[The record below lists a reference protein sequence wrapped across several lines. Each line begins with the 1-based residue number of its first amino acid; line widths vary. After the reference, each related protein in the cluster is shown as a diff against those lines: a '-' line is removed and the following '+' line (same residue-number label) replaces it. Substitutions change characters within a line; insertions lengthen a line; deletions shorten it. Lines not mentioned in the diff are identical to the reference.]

1 MFIKRYLVKSMPQ
14 AVEMIKVEM
23 GPDAVILS
31 SHKVR
36 AQGVAG
42 FFGRTIYEVIAAVD
56 EDKQI
61 GRKPAEKKSASPL
74 ISPPANSNRAVSP
87 IAPASVRAQYQAN
100 VRPTNE
106 AVATIVKPIYEEE
119 KSDRPLSGS
128 EEETESSP
136 KIRKWEPE
144 RITTKKPELSEEI
157 PEPVSPSHQ
166 HIEPASTTNSTK
178 DSVANELKELRAML
192 THYVMDG
199 PGATK
204 NEELKNI
211 ATLWTS
217 TGLSHSLV
225 ERFMQKLQL
234 FHSNNTDSAVAIAE
248 ATRAF
253 ISESLTVSA
262 PLRLIRSSDRMVALL
277 GPTGVGKTTTIA
289 KLAAHA
295 KLKEGRA
302 VGLLTVD
309 TFRVAAVEQLRTYS
323 DILNVPFAIAES
335 ASEVQKALT
344 QLSDCDLVLIDT
356 TGRSFLD
363 REQINELKQLLEPIP
378 LDLTYLVIS
387 LTARPAEA
395 FKVAELL
402 NAIGYQ
408 GILFTKAD
416 EAILP
421 SLALTMVDQLHLPL
435 SYISGGQH
443 VPSDLF
449 SADNSWFLERFTG
462 GGKNA

>member
-14 AVEMIKVEM
+14 AVEMIKVEL

-36 AQGVAG
+36 AQGLAG

-56 EDKQI
+56 EDKQV
-61 GRKPAEKKSASPL
+61 GKNSLSDKKVDNDRMASPVT
-74 ISPPANSNRAVSP
+74 PAN
-87 IAPASVRAQYQAN
+87 VRAQYQAN
-100 VRPTNE
+100 SRTTREV
-106 AVATIVKPIYEEE
+106 VATIEKPRYEVENKE
-119 KSDRPLSGS
+119 RAHTVVEADQDP
-128 EEETESSP
+128 SP

-144 RITTKKPELSEEI
+144 RIITKKPELPVEETTTI
-157 PEPVSPSHQ
+157 SPPPLQ
-166 HIEPASTTNSTK
+166 DIAQARAAYSTK

-192 THYVMDG
+192 THYVIEG
-199 PGATK
+199 PGTEK
-204 NEELKNI
+204 NEELKHL
-211 ATLWTS
+211 TSLWTS
-217 TGLSHSLV
+217 TGLSSSLV
-225 ERFMQKLQL
+225 ERFVQKLQ
-234 FHSNNTDSAVAIAE
+234 SYQSGIVDTGMSISE

-253 ISESLTVSA
+253 VHESLATSA
-262 PLRLIRSSDRMVALL
+262 PLRLIKPSDRMVALV

-323 DILNVPFAIAES
+323 DILNIPFAIAES
-335 ASEVQKALT
+335 ASEIQDAVD
-344 QLSDCDLVLIDT
+344 QLADCDLVLIDT

-363 REQINELKQLLEPIP
+363 TGQINELKQLLTPIP

-402 NAIGYQ
+402 DPIGYQ
-408 GILFTKAD
+408 GLLFTKAD

-421 SLALTMVDQLHLPL
+421 SLAITMADQLRLPL
-435 SYISGGQH
+435 SYISAGQH

-449 SADNSWFLERFTG
+449 TADNAWFLERFSG
-462 GGKNA
+462 GASNA